1 MIQSKPVT
9 GAAWDPKSIA
19 FDGEGTL
26 YWTETAQGVIYSIP
40 SMDTNPHP
48 LRKYIDAPQVYGIS
62 ILTLTGLDRH
72 HVVQAELRSTA
83 QVVEEK
89 SGSFRL
95 VTPTALMLV
104 IFVACL
110 FPGL

>member
-48 LRKYIDAPQVYGIS
+48 LLKYIDAPQVYGVS
-62 ILTLTGLDRH
+62 ILTLTGLDRR
-72 HVVQAELRSTA
+72 HVIKAELQSSA
-83 QVVEEK
+83 VVVDEK
-89 SGSFRL
+89 NGGFKL
-95 VTPTALMLV
+95 VTPIALMLA
-104 IFVACL
+104 ISVACY